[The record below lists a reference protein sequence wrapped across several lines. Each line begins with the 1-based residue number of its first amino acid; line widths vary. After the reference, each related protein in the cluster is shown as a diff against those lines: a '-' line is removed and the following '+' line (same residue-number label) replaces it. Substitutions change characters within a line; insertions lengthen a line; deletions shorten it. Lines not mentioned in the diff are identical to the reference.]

1 MCLWHMPNSNKQKV
15 AKAAR
20 CGKCKNCLN
29 PKSKRKCTNPQQGQ
43 QAAATSAAFSSPV
56 TRRRPAGRGVAVSSS
71 SVDVDSQW
79 TPAPKDSTPTY
90 TPAPLRQRPEA
101 RKQQADK
108 RAEKN
113 KKKQKKEAAL
123 LAAGVGAAAAAAKDD
138 PTLLK
143 NDDPAAWL
151 IAAGIILPTKVD
163 DEQSTVEK
171 QSPIHGS
178 TVEQQSTLD
187 QQNTELE
194 KAAKKANVLAFM
206 MNKQEQKNVLCP
218 ATLHAHGVI
227 YLSLNFH
234 HISHF

>member
-1 MCLWHMPNSNKQKV
+1 MFVSVMPANHKKQ
-15 AKAAR
+15 AQKAAR
-20 CGKCKNCLN
+20 CGVCKNCVRYGTKKKCLN
-29 PKSKRKCTNPQQGQ
+29 PKREQQESLVS
-43 QAAATSAAFSSPV
+43 AAAAFSSPV

-79 TPAPKDSTPTY
+79 TPAPKDSTPEY
-90 TPAPLRQRPEA
+90 TPAPLRQRPET

-151 IAAGIILPTKVD
+151 VAAGIILPTKVD
-163 DEQSTVEK
+163 DEQSTIEK
-171 QSPIHGS
+171 QSPIQES
-178 TVEQQSTLD
+178 TVEK
-187 QQNTELE
+187 QNMELE

-234 HISHF
+234 HISHM